1 MKLKKTMQAFALLTA
16 VTLFMTSCGSDEASV
31 GTGDCDSVDSVTLQ
45 LQWFAQAQFAG
56 YYAAE
61 DGGIYDNYCLDVT
74 IMEGG
79 VDIVP
84 QQQLASGAA
93 DFAISWVPKV
103 LVSLEEGMNLVNV
116 GQVFQR
122 SGTLQVSWADSGIN
136 GPADLAGKTVGNW
149 GWGNEFELLAGA
161 HRAGLDPATDFNLVG
176 QGFDMLG
183 LLEGEMDAVQAMI
196 YNEYAQVLE
205 AVNPDTGELYTADDM
220 TVINW
225 NDVGTAML
233 QDAIWADG
241 DRLASDD
248 AYADITTRF
257 VAASLEGWAHCR
269 DNAAECVEHV
279 LNNGSALG
287 ASHQTWQMNE
297 INALIWP
304 SEGGVGMIDADL
316 WAQTIDVATAEGIL
330 AAAPGDGAYTNE
342 YAEAANGILDDKGIS
357 TTGSDWTRATVT
369 LNEGGE
375 QSSLLIGR
383 SVFN

>member
-1 MKLKKTMQAFALLTA
+1 MKLKKTMRAFALLTA

-31 GTGDCDSVDSVTLQ
+31 GTGDCESVDSVTLQ

-136 GPADLAGKTVGNW
+136 EPADLAGKTVGNW

-183 LLEGEMDAVQAMI
+183 LLSGEMDAVQAMI

-205 AVNPDTGELYTADDM
+205 AINPDTGELYTADDM

-269 DNAAECVEHV
+269 DHAGECVEFV

-287 ASHQTWQMNE
+287 TSHQTWQMNE

-304 SEGGVGMIDADL
+304 SEGGVGMIDSDL
-316 WAQTIDVATAEGIL
+316 WAQTVDVATAEGIL

-342 YAEAANGILDDKGIS
+342 YAEEANDILDDKGIS

-375 QSSLLIGR
+375 
-383 SVFN
+383 